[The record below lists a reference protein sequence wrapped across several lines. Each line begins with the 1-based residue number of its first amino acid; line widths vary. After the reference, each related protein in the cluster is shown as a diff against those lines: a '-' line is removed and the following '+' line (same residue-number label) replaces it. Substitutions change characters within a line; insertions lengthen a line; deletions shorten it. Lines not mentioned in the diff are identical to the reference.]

1 VSTGDDTV
9 PLNEDEQKILEAIE
23 RQFYEEDPEL
33 ARSVAEASLRS
44 RFQPRRRVAIAA
56 FVVGLVVM
64 LASFT
69 SSVWVAA
76 GGFVVMLAA
85 AGWFVTSMRRSSDA
99 GSEML
104 MSWLEKARQR
114 WSRNS

>member
-1 VSTGDDTV
+1 M
-9 PLNEDEQKILEAIE
+9 PLNEDEQRILEEIE

-44 RFQPRRRVAIAA
+44 KFRPRRRIAIAV
-56 FVVGLVVM
+56 FIVGLIVM

-69 SSVWVAA
+69 TSVWIAA
-76 GGFVVMLAA
+76 GGFVLMLAS
-85 AGWFVTSMRRSSDA
+85 AGWLAMSLRKSSEG
-99 GSEML
+99 GSDTFE
-104 MSWLEKARQR
+104 SWLEKARQR

>member
-1 VSTGDDTV
+1 M
-9 PLNEDEQKILEAIE
+9 PLNDDEQRILEEIE

-44 RFQPRRRVAIAA
+44 KFRPRRRLAIAG
-56 FVVGLVVM
+56 FIVGLVVM

-76 GGFVVMLAA
+76 GGFVLMLAS
-85 AGWFVTSMRRSSDA
+85 AGWFAMSLRKGHDGAAETF
-99 GSEML
+99 E
-104 MSWLEKARQR
+104 SWLERARQR

>member
-1 VSTGDDTV
+1 M
-9 PLNEDEQKILEAIE
+9 PLNEDEQRILEQIE

-44 RFQPRRRVAIAA
+44 KFRPRRRLAIAG
-56 FVVGLVVM
+56 FIVGLIVM

-69 SSVWVAA
+69 SSAWIAV
-76 GGFVVMLAA
+76 GGFLLMLAS
-85 AGWFVTSMRRSSDA
+85 AGWFAMSLRKTSEGGSDTLA
-99 GSEML
+99 A
-104 MSWLEKARQR
+104 WLERARQR

>member
-1 VSTGDDTV
+1 M
-9 PLNEDEQKILEAIE
+9 PLNENEQRILEEIE

-33 ARSVAEASLRS
+33 ARSVAEGARRT
-44 RFQPRRRVAIAA
+44 RFQPGRRIAVAA

-69 SSVWVAA
+69 SSAWVAA
-76 GGFVVMLAA
+76 AGFVLMLAA
-85 AGWFVTSMRRSSDA
+85 AGWFVTSLRRSSDG

-104 MSWLEKARQR
+104 ESWLEKARQR

>member
-1 VSTGDDTV
+1 M
-9 PLNEDEQKILEAIE
+9 PLNEDEQRILEEIE

-44 RFQPRRRVAIAA
+44 QFRPRRRLAIAG
-56 FVVGLVVM
+56 FGMGLVVM

-69 SSVWVAA
+69 VNVWIAAIGFLLMLACAGWIATSLRHASDGGSDTFERWVA
-76 GGFVVMLAA
+76 
-85 AGWFVTSMRRSSDA
+85 R
-99 GSEML
+99 
-104 MSWLEKARQR
+104 ARQR

>member
-1 VSTGDDTV
+1 M
-9 PLNEDEQKILEAIE
+9 PLNEDEQRILEEIE

-44 RFQPRRRVAIAA
+44 KFKPHRRLAVIG

-69 SSVWVAA
+69 ASVWIAA
-76 GGFVVMLAA
+76 GGFMIMLAS
-85 AGWFVTSMRRSSDA
+85 AGWFAMSLRKPHEG
-99 GSEML
+99 GSATFE
-104 MSWLEKARQR
+104 SWLDKARQR

>member
-1 VSTGDDTV
+1 M
-9 PLNEDEQKILEAIE
+9 PLNEDEQRILEQIE

-44 RFQPRRRVAIAA
+44 KFRPRRRLAIAA

-69 SSVWVAA
+69 SSAWIAA

-85 AGWFVTSMRRSSDA
+85 AGWFVTSMRRSSDG
-99 GSEML
+99 GSEMFE
-104 MSWLEKARQR
+104 SWLEKARQR

>member
-1 VSTGDDTV
+1 M
-9 PLNEDEQKILEAIE
+9 PLNEDEQRILEEIE

-44 RFQPRRRVAIAA
+44 KFRPRRRLAIAG
-56 FVVGLVVM
+56 FIVGLVVM

-69 SSVWVAA
+69 TSVWIAA
-76 GGFVVMLAA
+76 GGFVVMLAS
-85 AGWFVTSMRRSSDA
+85 AGWLAMSLRKTPNGGSDTF
-99 GSEML
+99 E
-104 MSWLEKARQR
+104 SWLDKARQR

>member
-1 VSTGDDTV
+1 V
-9 PLNEDEQKILEAIE
+9 PLNEDEQRILEEIE

-44 RFQPRRRVAIAA
+44 KFRPRRRLTIAG
-56 FVVGLVVM
+56 FVIGLVLM

-69 SSVWVAA
+69 SSVWIAA
-76 GGFVVMLAA
+76 GGFLLMLAS
-85 AGWFVTSMRRSSDA
+85 AGWFAMSHRKDPNA
-99 GSEML
+99 GSQTFE
-104 MSWLEKARQR
+104 SWLERARQR

>member
-1 VSTGDDTV
+1 M
-9 PLNEDEQKILEAIE
+9 PLNDDEQRILEEIE

-44 RFQPRRRVAIAA
+44 KFRPRRRLAIAG
-56 FVVGLVVM
+56 FLVGLVVM

-69 SSVWVAA
+69 TSVWIAV
-76 GGFVVMLAA
+76 GGFVVMLAS
-85 AGWFVTSMRRSSDA
+85 AGWFAMSLRKPSEGGSDTF
-99 GSEML
+99 E
-104 MSWLEKARQR
+104 SWLERARQR

>member
-1 VSTGDDTV
+1 M
-9 PLNEDEQKILEAIE
+9 PLNEDEQRILEEIE

-44 RFQPRRRVAIAA
+44 KIKPRRRLAIAG

-64 LASFT
+64 MASFT
-69 SSVWVAA
+69 VSAWVAA
-76 GGFVVMLAA
+76 GGFVIMLAS
-85 AGWFVTSMRRSSDA
+85 AGWFAMSLRKPHEGRSDIF
-99 GSEML
+99 E
-104 MSWLEKARQR
+104 SWLDKARQR